1 MKDIY
6 ELLNDVKLDEK
17 EFIEV
22 EVNDLEKAKVL
33 NTLKTSI
40 KRKKKWRG
48 WKMNVAAA
56 AMFIGLSTAMVGLT
70 FPAYAGDIPVVGDI
84 FRFLD
89 NGRTGLY
96 DNYKEFSTEVN
107 MTEESKGVAIT
118 INDAIFDGET
128 IAVTYSVKSEKPLG
142 DNPFIMDTLGVR
154 GTNRMSGSLGITKV
168 DDYNYVGLI
177 TASNFEED
185 DRDVVHFKWDIDRIM
200 FEGSD
205 EAVNGSWKFALSV
218 KATDAEVTALNHVTE
233 QDGVQLTMTKLAVN
247 PMSYTVSY
255 DIQVA
260 QSVKDKW
267 DAVEVDL
274 AITDDLGNVYE
285 GQNNGGYGE
294 NSYDHHTSKTF
305 QKLDPKA
312 TKLFVTPHI
321 VLRNYSTDDSGGV
334 EITKD
339 GVKEIVSTNTKSERE
354 EHTQEEIVIDL
365 QK

>member
-17 EFIEV
+17 EFTEV
-22 EVNDLEKAKVL
+22 EVNDLEKAEVL
-33 NTLKTSI
+33 GKLKTSI
-40 KRKKKWRG
+40 KRKKRWKD

-56 AMFIGLSTAMVGLT
+56 AVLIGLSTATIGLT

-96 DNYKEFSTEVN
+96 DNYKEFSSEVN
-107 MTEESKGVAIT
+107 MTRESKGVKIT

-128 IAVTYSVKSEKPLG
+128 IAVTYSVKSEKALG
-142 DNPFIMDTLGVR
+142 ENPFIMDTLGVK
-154 GTNRMSGSLGITKV
+154 GTNRLSGSLGVTKV
-168 DDYNYVGLI
+168 DDHNYVGII
-177 TASNFEED
+177 TASNFEHTEGD
-185 DRDVVHFKWDIDRIM
+185 LVHFKWDIDRIM
-200 FEGSD
+200 LEGSD
-205 EAVNGSWKFALSV
+205 EVVNGSWKFALSL
-218 KATDAEVTALNHVTE
+218 KATDAQITTLNHVSE
-233 QDGVQLTMTKLAVN
+233 QDGVQLNMTKLSVN

-255 DIQVA
+255 DIQVV

-274 AITDDLGNVYE
+274 SIMDDLGNVYE
-285 GQNNGGYGE
+285 GQGNGGYGE

-305 QKLDPKA
+305 QKLDPNA
-312 TKLFVTPHI
+312 TKLMVTPHV
-321 VLRNYSTDDSGGV
+321 VLRNYTADDHGGV
-334 EITKD
+334 EITD
-339 GVKEIVSTNTKSERE
+339 EGVKEIVTTNTKSERE
-354 EHTQEEIVIDL
+354 EHILEEIVINL